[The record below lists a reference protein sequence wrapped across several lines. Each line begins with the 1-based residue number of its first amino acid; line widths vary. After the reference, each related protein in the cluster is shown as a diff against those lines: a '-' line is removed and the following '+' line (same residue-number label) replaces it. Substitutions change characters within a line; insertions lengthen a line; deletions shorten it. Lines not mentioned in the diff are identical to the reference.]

1 VEVIRRMALVDRE
14 GVFDV
19 AAPGT
24 IPLSQC
30 LRRTGRSM
38 KLPMPAPGLRV
49 LSSLAGRDRLAY
61 SPEQLR
67 RLGTPRM
74 LDCTEVQR
82 VLNWSPTY
90 TSQEAF
96 DSYVAAWAATSR
108 VLSVRRRRPARST

>member
-1 VEVIRRMALVDRE
+1 MSEKKIGAEPVYDAR
-14 GVFDV
+14 
-19 AAPGT
+19 
-24 IPLSQC
+24 
-30 LRRTGRSM
+30 
-38 KLPMPAPGLRV
+38 K
-49 LSSLAGRDRLAY
+49 
-61 SPEQLR
+61 
-67 RLGTPRM
+67 LGTPRM